1 MHYYQWS
8 PKDYMSKTSFLE
20 PMEDLAYRRM
30 LDYCYLNEVPLPE
43 DIEEVALLISMRS
56 HTDCIAF
63 VLRRFFELTP
73 DGYVNDRVFRELAE
87 YHGKS
92 AKAKASADAR
102 WEKHRKKQ
110 SHKEDKPKK
119 GSEGNAD
126 VMRTH
131 SEVNADAVQTDC
143 EGNANYKLI
152 TNNYELGTNNQEDNT
167 SVLEVFDFWKE
178 VFKKN
183 DRTKLEGVREKKI
196 KARLKEGYSVDEIKT
211 AILNIS
217 KSDYHVQN
225 GYTDIELICRDQIK
239 LDKNIAMSNA
249 PQNSNYS
256 AAGKTQAEM
265 DKWNNFLSD
274 RDQQFDAID
283 VTPDQQFF
291 IEGK

>member
-30 LDYCYLNEVPLPE
+30 LDYCYLNEVPLPKDVGE
-43 DIEEVALLISMRS
+43 IAMLISMRS
-56 HTDCIAF
+56 HCDCIAV
-63 VLRRFFELTP
+63 VLRYFFELTP
-73 DGYVNDRVFRELAE
+73 EGYVNDRVSKELSD

-102 WEKHRKKQ
+102 WEKHRKKL
-110 SHKEDKPKK
+110 SENKAK
-119 GSEGNAD
+119 GKNDSERNANASEP
-126 VMRTH
+126 H
-131 SEVNADAVQTDC
+131 SDSNESAMQDGC

-152 TNNYELGTNNQEDNT
+152 TNNYELETRNEEYK
-167 SVLEVFDFWKE
+167 SILEVFDFWKE

-239 LDKNIAMSNA
+239 LDKNIAMTST

-256 AAGKTQAEM
+256 TASKTEAEM
-265 DKWNNFLSD
+265 ERWKQYENERLGESSF
-274 RDQQFDAID
+274 FD
-283 VTPDQQFF
+283 VNPDQQNF
-291 IEGK
+291 IEVK